1 MKTRTAFTPEQEAS
15 ISRIQEES
23 GTTRK
28 NAIRKMRAQE
38 RAAGYHN
45 PERKAAKPKR
55 AAKTPVKKLT
65 KKEVS
70 ANRSEGLR
78 LFKLAGR
85 PSKADFVAVYGP
97 NGPKWTWEQRAA
109 AGVDAEHFQAALKAK
124 QSHKAQGATA
134 GA

>member
-85 PSKADFVAVYGP
+85 PTKQEFIRVYGKR
-97 NGPKWTWEQRAA
+97 GPSMTWAQREE
-109 AGVDAEHFQAALKAK
+109 AGVSAEQFQAALAAKAGK
-124 QSHKAQGATA
+124 
-134 GA
+134 